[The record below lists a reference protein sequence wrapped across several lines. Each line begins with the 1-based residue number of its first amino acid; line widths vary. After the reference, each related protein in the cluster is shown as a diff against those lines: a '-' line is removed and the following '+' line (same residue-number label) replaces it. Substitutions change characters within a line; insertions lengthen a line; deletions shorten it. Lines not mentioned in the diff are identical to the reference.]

1 MKQLV
6 RQFVERYGST
16 PQFYRSPGRI
26 NILGEH
32 TDYNDCWCLP
42 MAVDRYINV
51 LISQG
56 ATKVHRIYFEQLD
69 KAIEVPVNLLGTGYL
84 HQTYLSPVFELLE
97 KRGFSIEPVDL
108 LISGDIPVGA
118 GMSSSAALCVSSFY
132 ALNDF
137 FNLGLDKKE
146 IALLSQQVEN
156 EYMGLSCGL
165 LDQLSVLFC
174 VKSNATYMHPASATL
189 NNIPFEM
196 PDHQLVLVN
205 SMVQHELS
213 ATEYNTRREESTAAL
228 KQIQSL
234 REGVHSF
241 KDLLPADV
249 IALEEEMDATLY
261 KRALHIVSENQ
272 RVHLAVEDLK
282 NGSWQ
287 SLGMK
292 MFGSH
297 ESLKNYY
304 QVSCTQLDFLVE
316 RASYI
321 DGVLG
326 SRMMGGGF
334 GGCTINLVEKQ
345 ALEEFQKSMTKSYLQ
360 LFKIEPEIYI
370 LDAANGAEKIEIG

>member
-6 RQFVERYGST
+6 SQFVERYGST

-56 ATKVHRIYFEQLD
+56 ATKVHRIYFEQLN
-69 KAIEVPVNLLGTGYL
+69 KAIEVPVHLVDTGYV

-97 KRGFSIEPVDL
+97 RRGFIIEPVDI

-132 ALNDF
+132 AINDF
-137 FNLGLDKKE
+137 FKLGLDRKE
-146 IALLSQQVEN
+146 IALLAQQVEN
-156 EYMGLSCGL
+156 EYMGLNCGL

-174 VKSNATYMHPASATL
+174 VKNNATHMHPASATL
-189 NNIPFEM
+189 YNIPFEM

-213 ATEYNTRREESTAAL
+213 ATEYNKRREESAAAL

-234 REGVHSF
+234 YEGVSSF
-241 KDLLPADV
+241 KELLPAD
-249 IALEEEMDATLY
+249 IIPLEDEMDAVLY

-272 RVHLAVEDLK
+272 RVHLAVEDVK

-334 GGCTINLVEKQ
+334 GGCTINLVEKP
-345 ALEEFQKSMTKSYLQ
+345 ALKEFQKLMTKSYFQ
-360 LFKIEPEIYI
+360 LFKIEPEIYMVNTS
-370 LDAANGAEKIEIG
+370 NGAERVEI